1 MSITLDKIK
10 DMQKRVL
17 SLLKRFPAYRDCDT
31 KLVAHI
37 WMEQI
42 GGVDKMKEINLHDWM
57 KMWIDNP
64 NIASPDTIYR
74 ARRKIQENNADLR
87 GEHYKLRKDQ
97 EKDVRGGINEI

>member
-1 MSITLDKIK
+1 MSIALNKIK
-10 DMQKRVL
+10 DMQNRVE

-42 GGVDKMKEINLHDWM
+42 GGIERMKEINLHDWM

-64 NIASPDTIYR
+64 NIASPETICR
-74 ARRKIQENNADLR
+74 ARRKIQESNADLR

-97 EKDVRGGINEI
+97 EKDVRGGISDL